1 MQYEEIMR
9 KKKKTLDK
17 YRHRKIKAADDFRAQ
32 LEDVWHLLAKRR
44 RLGRKELIIKT
55 YKESKK

>member
-1 MQYEEIMR
+1 MR
-9 KKKKTLDK
+9 KKKKILDK